1 MKRVVFWV
9 GCLVL
14 MACCFTASGAARDRP
29 WGSMVVS
36 GVLDINP
43 DGSVRDYTVNRPEKL
58 PSVVLDVLKQTVPGW
73 RFEVDMRRPAIAR
86 VRMNVRVV
94 AKPVDRTKFSISVE
108 GVDFAD
114 DSRNAAEDLTER
126 DMTPPVYPRD
136 AIDIRTAATVYVLV
150 RVGRDGHVLDA
161 AAEQVN
167 FTMACPKYARAGL
180 ERIFIASSVK
190 AARRWTFAIPTKGP
204 LADSPYWNARVPV
217 VYSLAEY
224 GERVKEPAYGAWQ
237 PYLPGR
243 RLAIPW
249 ETDPSLLATAP
260 DAAPDGKATLL
271 DGKPRLVMQ

>member
-126 DMTPPVYPRD
+126 DMPPPVYPKE
-136 AIDIRTAATVYVLV
+136 AIDIRTEATVYVLV

-167 FTMACPKYARAGL
+167 FTRACPKHARAGL
-180 ERIFIASSVK
+180 ERSFIASSLRV
-190 AARRWTFAIPTKGP
+190 AHRWRFAVPTKGP
-204 LADSPYWNARVPV
+204 LADAPYWDARVPV
-217 VYSLAEY
+217 AYSLL
-224 GERVKEPAYGAWQ
+224 AYGRPDEAAYGDWE

-271 DGKPRLVMQ
+271 DGKPRLAMQ